1 MTQASNG
8 EAILRYSG
16 GDYVVVRSGRFVV
29 CAVSGRSIPLET
41 LRYWSPTLQ
50 EAYAGPREA
59 FSRLG
64 QAADN

>member
-1 MTQASNG
+1 MAQDSSG

-16 GDYVVVRSGRFVV
+16 GDYVIVRPGQFVT
-29 CAVSGRSIPLET
+29 CAVSRKPIPLPV

-59 FSRLG
+59 LSRL
-64 QAADN
+64 NP